1 MPEIKLHDLKRK
13 SPTELLSFAET
24 LEVEGASTMRKQEL
38 MFAILKQLA
47 ANDTEII
54 GEGVVEVLQDGFAFL
69 RSPDANYLAGPDD
82 IYISPMQIRR
92 FSLRTGDTVEGQIR
106 SPREGERY
114 FALLKVNTIN
124 FEDPERTRHKVHFDN
139 LTPLYP
145 DERLK
150 LEHSDPTRKD
160 MSSRVIDI
168 VSPIGKGQRAL
179 IVAPPRTGKTVLL
192 QNIAQSITS
201 NHPECY
207 LIVLLIDE
215 RPEEVTDMQRSVR
228 GEVVSSTFDEP
239 ATRHVQVAEMVIEKA
254 KRLVEHGRDVVILL
268 DSITRLG
275 RAYNTVVPS
284 SGKVLTGGVDANALQ
299 RPKRFFG
306 AARNIEEGGSL
317 TIIATA
323 LIDTGSRMDEVIFE
337 EFKGTGNSEIVLDR
351 KVADKRVFPA
361 LDILKSGTRK
371 EELITPR
378 DQLQKT
384 YVLRRIL
391 NPMGPQDAIE
401 FLLDK
406 LRQTKQN
413 SEFFES
419 MNT

>member
-1 MPEIKLHDLKRK
+1 MREIKLHDLKAK
-13 SPTELLSFAET
+13 SPTELLNIAE
-24 LEVEGASTMRKQEL
+24 EVEVENASTMRKQEL

-47 ANDTEII
+47 TREVEII
-54 GEGVVEVLQDGFAFL
+54 GEGVVEVLQDGFGFL
-69 RSPDANYLAGPDD
+69 RSAEANYLPGPDD
-82 IYISPMQIRR
+82 IYVSPTQIRR
-92 FSLRTGDTVEGQIR
+92 FGLRTGDTVEGLIR
-106 SPREGERY
+106 GPKDGERY
-114 FALLKVNTIN
+114 FALLKVNRIN
-124 FEDPERTRHKVHFDN
+124 FEDPEKIRHKVHFDN

-150 LEHSDPTRKD
+150 LESEDPTRKD
-160 MSSRVIDI
+160 FSSRVIDM
-168 VSPIGKGQRAL
+168 VAPIGKGQRAL

-192 QNIAQSITS
+192 QNIAQSITR

-215 RPEEVTDMQRSVR
+215 RPEEVTDMQRSVK

-239 ATRHVQVAEMVIEKA
+239 AARHVQVAEMVIEKA

-371 EELITPR
+371 EELIVPR
-378 DQLQKT
+378 EQLQKT

-401 FLLDK
+401 FLIDK
-406 LRQTKQN
+406 LRQTKTN
-413 SEFFES
+413 GDFFDS